1 MMDASAITARAGRWA
16 ISLLAIL
23 LAGPLLV
30 VVTSPLHTAA
40 PEWSHVLNNL
50 LPAQT
55 GETLLLLA
63 IALTTALLIA
73 VPCAWLVTMF
83 QFPGRR
89 FFGWALVLPL
99 ALPTYIAAYTWAAL
113 LGPTGSI
120 SLWCAAHIGVKPDI
134 LNLGGLGIVLGLV
147 LYPYIYLPVRAMFSR
162 GMSVQIEA
170 ARTLGA
176 SGHALF
182 MRVAV
187 PLARPAIAAGA
198 LLLSMEVL
206 NDYGAVKYYGVRTL
220 TTGMF
225 RSWGGL
231 RDLGSALRIGIVLLM
246 LVGILLWIERRS
258 RRRASPATDQV
269 ITKRSLLSLRSRW
282 IAFVGCAFVILIAAG
297 LPLWKIIGDAIAV
310 WELNDHA
317 PVFEA
322 LGHTALLA
330 CCAAIITMLVAVLF
344 TFRERHGRRSDLA
357 IRAANLGYA
366 IPGAVIALGA
376 MVLAG
381 PLDRGEWVGPVLIG
395 SVGLLLYAYSV
406 RFLAVGTQPLF
417 GALRS
422 QPRALDEA
430 AQMLGAS
437 HWRTF
442 RRINLPLLRP
452 AVLAAA
458 MLVAV
463 DVIKELPLTLILRPF
478 NFETLST
485 TTYRFAGI
493 EQLREASLPA
503 LLIVLCAVAPLLL
516 LERLLGR
523 TGR

>member
-1 MMDASAITARAGRWA
+1 MVSAMRARAGRSA
-16 ISLLAIL
+16 ITLLAIL

-30 VVTSPLHTAA
+30 VLTSPLHTAA
-40 PEWSHVLNNL
+40 PEWSHVLTNL
-50 LPAQT
+50 LPVQT

-63 IALTTALLIA
+63 IALVTALLIA
-73 VPCAWLVTMF
+73 VPTAWVVTMF
-83 QFPGRR
+83 EFPGRR
-89 FFGWALVLPL
+89 VFGWALVLPL

-120 SLWCAAHIGVKPDI
+120 SIWCAEHIGLKPNV

-147 LYPYIYLPVRAMFSR
+147 LYPYIYLPARAMFAR

-176 SGHALF
+176 SGFSLF

-187 PLARPAIAAGA
+187 PLARPAITAGA

-231 RDLGSALRIGIVLLM
+231 RDLGSGLRIGIVLLV
-246 LVGILLWIERRS
+246 LVAVLLWIEHRS
-258 RRRASPATDQV
+258 RRHASTATDQLP
-269 ITKRSLLSLRSRW
+269 TKRSLPSAGSRW
-282 IAFVGCAFVILIAAG
+282 IIFAGCASVLLVAAG

-310 WELNDHA
+310 WNMNDHGA
-317 PVFEA
+317 LVNA
-322 LGHTALLA
+322 LGPTAMLA
-330 CCAAIITMLVAVLF
+330 SCAAIITLLIATLF
-344 TFRERHGRRSDLA
+344 TFRERHGRRSDMA

-366 IPGAVIALGA
+366 IPGAVIALGT

-381 PLDRGEWVGPVLIG
+381 PLDRSNWTGPVLIG
-395 SVGLLLYAYSV
+395 SIGLLLYAYSV

-422 QPRALDEA
+422 QPRTLDEA
-430 AQMLGAS
+430 ALMLGAS
-437 HWRTF
+437 NWRIF

-485 TTYRFAGI
+485 STYRFAGI
-493 EQLREASLPA
+493 EQLREASVPA
-503 LLIVLCAVAPLLL
+503 LLIVLCAMLPLLF

-523 TGR
+523 TER